1 MPKRKA
7 ARKRASRKRPK
18 RRPAAKPKR
27 RQTAVAVGDAVRLPA
42 EAHNQISRY
51 DPKLAPGG
59 RSTEA
64 IEGIVCSIRDIRSG
78 KLVAKTRGD
87 LAGFVLEILHAQ
99 TFRLQYS
106 SEKNVAGAAASGIPA
121 HNPLWSR
128 LRALLQE
135 MAARGELVSV
145 SSGGLSQDPFASLL
159 DGWRVVKVKAEAI
172 EPLA

>member
-1 MPKRKA
+1 VPKRKA

-18 RRPAAKPKR
+18 RRPAAKR

-78 KLVAKTRGD
+78 KLVAKTKGD

-106 SEKNVAGAAASGIPA
+106 SERNVAGAAPSGIPA
-121 HNPLWSR
+121 QNPLWSR